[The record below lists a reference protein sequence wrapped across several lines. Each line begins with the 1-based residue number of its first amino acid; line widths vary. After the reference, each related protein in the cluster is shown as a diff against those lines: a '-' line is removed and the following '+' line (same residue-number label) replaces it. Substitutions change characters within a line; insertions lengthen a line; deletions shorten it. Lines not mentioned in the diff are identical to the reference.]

1 MVVAW
6 QCCNCGDGGMRVGRC
21 GIGSQVLLAPALL
34 CSGTHFLHSGPVSL
48 LGWVLSGA
56 LVAAWALTS
65 ARHVCAAQ
73 PLDWRA
79 FAKATSTGGMVAP
92 IVAVAELLIGEPVWI
107 AIGTGA
113 VLWLVIV
120 TPDGKFTLPRA
131 LRALF
136 PPLPPRAG

>member
-1 MVVAW
+1 
-6 QCCNCGDGGMRVGRC
+6 
-21 GIGSQVLLAPALL
+21 
-34 CSGTHFLHSGPVSL
+34 VSL
-48 LGWVLSGA
+48 LGGVISGA
-56 LVAAWALTS
+56 LVSAWALTYS
-65 ARHVCAAQ
+65 RHVCAAQ

-79 FAKATSTGGMVAP
+79 FAQATSTGGMVAP

-113 VLWLVIV
+113 VLWLLIV
-120 TPDGKFTLPRA
+120 TPDGQFTLPRA

>member
-1 MVVAW
+1 
-6 QCCNCGDGGMRVGRC
+6 VGRR

-48 LGWVLSGA
+48 LGW
-56 LVAAWALTS
+56 ALTY

-79 FAKATSTGGMVAP
+79 FAQATSTGGMVAP
-92 IVAVAELLIGEPVWI
+92 IVAVAELQIGEPVWI

>member
-1 MVVAW
+1 MS
-6 QCCNCGDGGMRVGRC
+6 RR
-21 GIGSQVLLAPALL
+21 GIGSQLLLAPALL
-34 CSGTHFLHSGPVSL
+34 CSGIHFLHSGPVSL

-56 LVAAWALTS
+56 LVAAWALTY

-107 AIGTGA
+107 AIATGA
-113 VLWLVIV
+113 LLWLLIV
-120 TPDGKFTLPRA
+120 TPDGQLTLPRA

>member
-1 MVVAW
+1 M
-6 QCCNCGDGGMRVGRC
+6 
-21 GIGSQVLLAPALL
+21 
-34 CSGTHFLHSGPVSL
+34 SL

-113 VLWLVIV
+113 VLWLHRDPGRPVHV
-120 TPDGKFTLPRA
+120 AAGTAGAFPAATCPRWLTRLSLRSPRHALDGPAR
-131 LRALF
+131 
-136 PPLPPRAG
+136 

>member
-1 MVVAW
+1 MSS
-6 QCCNCGDGGMRVGRC
+6 R
-21 GIGSQVLLAPALL
+21 GIGSQLLLAPALL
-34 CSGTHFLHSGPVSL
+34 CSGIHFLHSGPVSL

-113 VLWLVIV
+113 VLWLLIV
-120 TPDGKFTLPRA
+120 TPDGQFTLPRA